1 MKLLITGGA
10 GFIGTN
16 CSIYLRKKG
25 YEILTV
31 DKLGTGS
38 VRKNLDVV
46 ESKFFKVDISRKF
59 PADLLEGVDYIINLA
74 SESHVDRSI
83 TDPYFFFR
91 NNVGLMMNLL
101 EAMRKYE
108 GNIKMVHVSTDE
120 VYGDI
125 AQGSFSE
132 DSALRPS
139 SPYSAS
145 KASQDS
151 FGLAY
156 SRTYGLDISITR
168 CTNNYGPF
176 QLPEKLIPKTII
188 RALRNMKIPIYGS
201 GKQVR
206 DWLYVEDHCRA
217 LETVMKRGRR
227 NEIYNVSAGN
237 EMENIDIVRKILDIM
252 NKPEELVEFIQDR
265 PGHDIRYSLDSS
277 KLRKLGWKPEVSL
290 DFGLRKT
297 VSWYVE
303 NKNWWNR
310 LGRYI

>member
-38 VRKNLDVV
+38 VRRNLEVI

-59 PADLLEGVDYIINLA
+59 PAELLEGVDCIINLA

-83 TDPYFFFR
+83 VDPYFFFR

-101 EAMRKYE
+101 EAMRKHG

-125 AQGSFSE
+125 LEGSFSE
-132 DSALRPS
+132 DSPIRPS

-151 FGLAY
+151 FALAY

-168 CTNNYGPF
+168 CTNNYGLY
-176 QLPEKLIPKTII
+176 QLPEKLIPKVII
-188 RALRNMKIPIYGS
+188 RASKNMKIPLYGS
-201 GKQVR
+201 GRQSR
-206 DWLYVEDHCRA
+206 DWLYVEDHCKA
-217 LETVMKRGRR
+217 IETVLKNGKR

-237 EMENIDIVRKILDIM
+237 ERNNLEVVHKILGLMD
-252 NKPEELVEFIQDR
+252 KPKELVEFIHDR
-265 PGHDIRYSLDSS
+265 PGHDIRYSLDSR
-277 KLRKLGWKPEVSL
+277 KLQKLGWKPEVSFDL
-290 DFGLRKT
+290 GLQKT
-297 VSWYVE
+297 VSWYIE
-303 NKNWWNR
+303 NRSWWR
-310 LGRYI
+310 SLIRYI

>member
-1 MKLLITGGA
+1 
-10 GFIGTN
+10 
-16 CSIYLRKKG
+16 
-25 YEILTV
+25 
-31 DKLGTGS
+31 
-38 VRKNLDVV
+38 
-46 ESKFFKVDISRKF
+46 
-59 PADLLEGVDYIINLA
+59 
-74 SESHVDRSI
+74 
-83 TDPYFFFR
+83 
-91 NNVGLMMNLL
+91 MMNLL
-101 EAMRKYE
+101 EAMRKHG

-156 SRTYGLDISITR
+156 SRTYDLDISITR

-188 RALRNMKIPIYGS
+188 RALKNMKIPIYGS

-237 EMENIDIVRKILDIM
+237 EMENIDIVRKILKIM

-277 KLRKLGWKPEVSL
+277 KLRKLGWKPGVSL
-290 DFGLRKT
+290 DFGLRRT
-297 VSWYVE
+297 VSWYVD

>member
-38 VRKNLDVV
+38 VRRNLKAV

-59 PADLLEGVDYIINLA
+59 PAELLEGVDYIINLA

-83 TDPYFFFR
+83 VDPYFFFR

-101 EAMRKYE
+101 EALRKHG

-125 AQGSFSE
+125 LEGSFLE
-132 DSALRPS
+132 DSPIRSS

-151 FGLAY
+151 FALAY

-168 CTNNYGPF
+168 CTNNYGPY
-176 QLPEKLIPKTII
+176 QLPEKLIPKVII
-188 RALRNMKIPIYGS
+188 RALNNMKIPLYGS
-201 GKQVR
+201 GKQSR
-206 DWLYVEDHCRA
+206 DWIYVEDHCKAILTVA
-217 LETVMKRGRR
+217 LRGRKG
-227 NEIYNVSAGN
+227 EIYNIAGGN
-237 EMENIDIVRKILDIM
+237 EKSNIDIVKIILDLMGLEDNII
-252 NKPEELVEFIQDR
+252 EHVEDR
-265 PGHDIRYSLDSS
+265 AGHDVRYSLDSTKMMS
-277 KLRKLGWKPEVSL
+277 LGWRPQKDIEHGLGETVRWYL
-290 DFGLRKT
+290 DNK
-297 VSWYVE
+297 SWWKNLVKYV
-303 NKNWWNR
+303 
-310 LGRYI
+310 

>member
-38 VRKNLDVV
+38 VRKNLEVV

-59 PADLLEGVDYIINLA
+59 PAELLEGVDCIINLA

-83 TDPYFFFR
+83 ADPYFFFR

-101 EAMRKYE
+101 EAMRKH
-108 GNIKMVHVSTDE
+108 GVNIKMVHVSTDE

-125 AQGSFSE
+125 AQGWFSE
-132 DSALRPS
+132 DSTLRPS

-151 FGLAY
+151 FALAY

-201 GKQVR
+201 GRQVR
-206 DWLYVEDHCRA
+206 EWLYVEDHCRA
-217 LETVMKRGRR
+217 LETVMKKGRR

-297 VSWYVE
+297 VSWYVD

>member
-16 CSIYLRKKG
+16 CSIYLREKG

-38 VRKNLDVV
+38 VKKNLEVV

-59 PADLLEGVDYIINLA
+59 PAELLEGVDCIINLA

-83 TDPYFFFR
+83 VNPYFFFR

-101 EAMRKYE
+101 EAMRNNGE
-108 GNIKMVHVSTDE
+108 NIKMVHVSTDE

-132 DSALRPS
+132 DSTLSPS
-139 SPYSAS
+139 NPYSAS

-168 CTNNYGPF
+168 CTNNYGPY
-176 QLPEKLIPKTII
+176 QLPEKLIPKAII
-188 RALRNMKIPIYGS
+188 RALNNMKIPLYGS

-206 DWLYVEDHCRA
+206 DWLFVEDHCKA
-217 LETVMKRGRR
+217 IETVLRKGKR

-237 EMENIDIVRKILDIM
+237 EMENLEVVCKILDIM
-252 NKPEELVEFIQDR
+252 GKPQGLIEFIQDR
-265 PGHDIRYSLDSS
+265 PGHDIRYSLKSS
-277 KLRKLGWKPEVSL
+277 KLRKLGWRPAISP
-290 DFGLRKT
+290 DDGLKKT
-297 VSWYVE
+297 VTWYID
-303 NKNWWNR
+303 NSRWWKG
-310 LGRYI
+310 LTKFI